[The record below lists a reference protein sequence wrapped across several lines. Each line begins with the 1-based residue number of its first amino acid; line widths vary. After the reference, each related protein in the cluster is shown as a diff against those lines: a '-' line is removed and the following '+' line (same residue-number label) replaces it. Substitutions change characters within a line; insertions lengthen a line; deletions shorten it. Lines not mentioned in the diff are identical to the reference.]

1 MLKDFFSF
9 NKNIKVILDFK
20 HSFCSN
26 SQNRSMKKLF
36 IPLFLL
42 ILINCN
48 KSGKQQEIKSDL
60 VEIISEDKA
69 TSYAADMDE
78 PPPPPPPLQEV
89 PVSGISAKAVNPPS
103 NISTSQNNV
112 IVKKIIKNG
121 DLDIQ
126 VGDIKKAHQQVNEIV
141 KNNNAYIQ
149 TERFNNTDID
159 EKQFFTIRVPHK
171 NFDALINSFSNGIG
185 SVLSKNIASD
195 DVTEEYT
202 DVSIKLANKK
212 IYLEKYRDMLRS
224 AKTTKDMLEIQE
236 NIRELEDEIDIAEG
250 RLRFIDDRVNYST
263 LNLMLYKEK
272 VRSSATS
279 KIGFGDRFGDSFT
292 EGWNS
297 FVAFFLGIISLW
309 PFFLLIPVIILVWKK
324 WRNRKKKE

>member
-1 MLKDFFSF
+1 
-9 NKNIKVILDFK
+9 
-20 HSFCSN
+20 
-26 SQNRSMKKLF
+26 MKKIIL
-36 IPLFLL
+36 PLFCL
-42 ILINCN
+42 ILFNCN
-48 KSGKQQEIKSDL
+48 KPENQQEVKADL
-60 VEIISEDKA
+60 AEILEDDKA
-69 TSYAADMDE
+69 TSASMDMMA
-78 PPPPPPPLQEV
+78 PPPPPKQEV
-89 PVSGISAKAVNPPS
+89 PISSASAKVVNTSPNVSAPQS
-103 NISTSQNNV
+103 NSV
-112 IVKKIIKNG
+112 AKKIIKNG
-121 DLDIQ
+121 DIEIQ
-126 VGDIKKAHQQVNEIV
+126 VGDVKKAHQQVNEIV

-185 SVLSKNIASD
+185 SVLTKNISSD

-202 DVSIKLANKK
+202 DVSIKLQNKK

-236 NIRELEDEIDIAEG
+236 NIRELEDEIDVSEG

-263 LNLMLYKEK
+263 LELMLYKEK

-279 KIGFGDRFGDSFT
+279 KIGFGSRFGDSIT

-297 FVAFFLGIISLW
+297 FIAFFLGIISFW
-309 PFFLLIPVIILVWKK
+309 PFLLLIPIVVFVWKK
-324 WRNRKKKE
+324 WQKNRVKK

>member
-1 MLKDFFSF
+1 
-9 NKNIKVILDFK
+9 
-20 HSFCSN
+20 
-26 SQNRSMKKLF
+26 MKKLF

-69 TSYAADMDE
+69 MDMNA
-78 PPPPPPPLQEV
+78 PPAQEIQV
-89 PVSGISAKAVNPPS
+89 DAMVSAKAVNTEPKSSPS
-103 NISTSQNNV
+103 QSNNV

-126 VGDIKKAHQQVNEIV
+126 VGDIKKAHQQVNEII
-141 KNNNAYIQ
+141 KSNNAYIQ

-159 EKQFFTIRVPHK
+159 ERQFFTIRVPHK
-171 NFDALINSFSNGIG
+171 NFDGLINSFSNGIG

-236 NIRELEDEIDIAEG
+236 NIRELEDEIDVAEG

-279 KIGFGDRFGDSFT
+279 KIGFGNRFGDSFT

-309 PFFLLIPVIILVWKK
+309 PFFLLIPIVILVWKK

>member
-1 MLKDFFSF
+1 
-9 NKNIKVILDFK
+9 
-20 HSFCSN
+20 
-26 SQNRSMKKLF
+26 MKKLF

-48 KSGKQQEIKSDL
+48 KSGNQEEIKSDL
-60 VEIISEDKA
+60 VEIISEDKIM
-69 TSYAADMDE
+69 SSAADMNE
-78 PPPPPPPLQEV
+78 PPPPPQPLQEV
-89 PVSGISAKAVNPPS
+89 PISGVSAKAVNASP
-103 NISTSQNNV
+103 NISTPQKNV

-121 DLDIQ
+121 ELEIQ

-141 KNNNAYIQ
+141 NNNNSYIQ

-202 DVSIKLANKK
+202 DVSIKLDNKK

-236 NIRELEDEIDIAEG
+236 NIRELEDEIDVAEG

-279 KIGFGDRFGDSFT
+279 KIGFGSRFGDSFT

-297 FVAFFLGIISLW
+297 FVAFFLGIISFW
-309 PFFLLIPVIILVWKK
+309 PFFLLIPVIVLIWKK
-324 WRNRKKKE
+324 WRNGKKKSIDNN

>member
-1 MLKDFFSF
+1 MQMLKDFFSF

-26 SQNRSMKKLF
+26 SQNRFMKKLF

-60 VEIISEDKA
+60 VEIISEDKVV
-69 TSYAADMDE
+69 SYNA
-78 PPPPPPPLQEV
+78 PPAQEI
-89 PVSGISAKAVNPPS
+89 PVEAMVSAKTVDNEPITS
-103 NISTSQNNV
+103 KTQNTIS
-112 IVKKIIKNG
+112 KKIIKNG
-121 DLDIQ
+121 DLEIQ

-141 KNNNAYIQ
+141 KSNNAYIQ

-171 NFDALINSFSNGIG
+171 NFDGLINSFSNGIG

-236 NIRELEDEIDIAEG
+236 NIRELEDEIDVAEG

-279 KIGFGDRFGDSFT
+279 KIGFGNRFGDSFT

-309 PFFLLIPVIILVWKK
+309 PFFLLIPIVILIWEK
-324 WRNRKKKE
+324 WRNRKKKSIDNN

>member
-1 MLKDFFSF
+1 MQMLKDFFSF

-26 SQNRSMKKLF
+26 SQNRFMKKLF

-69 TSYAADMDE
+69 MSYNA
-78 PPPPPPPLQEV
+78 PPAQEI
-89 PVSGISAKAVNPPS
+89 PVEAMVSAKTVDNETITS
-103 NISTSQNNV
+103 KTQNTIS
-112 IVKKIIKNG
+112 KKIIKNG
-121 DLDIQ
+121 DLEIQ

-141 KNNNAYIQ
+141 KSNNAYVQ

-236 NIRELEDEIDIAEG
+236 NIRELEDEIDVAEG

-279 KIGFGDRFGDSFT
+279 KIGFGNRFGDSFT

-309 PFFLLIPVIILVWKK
+309 PFFLLIPIIILIWKK